1 MSRKKF
7 TRREFVSDAG
17 KLALGAMVMPN
28 GFPTIV
34 PRHVLG
40 GPGYVAPS
48 DQLQVA
54 IVGFGG
60 MGSENALELSRTEH
74 IVAVCDV
81 DLGFSARNVASKLK
95 TDEGVPRPEGL
106 ELQKQFDAA
115 AKYTDWRE
123 MLDKQKDIEGVVV
136 ATPDHNHA
144 VVANAAMLAG
154 KHVYVQKPL
163 TYSVYEARALRA
175 TAAKTGVKTQM
186 GNQGH
191 SGEGA
196 RLINEWIQAGVIG
209 TVHEVHVWT
218 NRPWGYWPQ
227 GIPRPAKATAEQA
240 ARFGTSWSQGA
251 VDNLLANAMAG
262 DYPMPDGLNW
272 PMYLGP
278 VAGDIAYHPI
288 YHPFN
293 WRGWTDFGV
302 GALGDMGAHL
312 IDHPYWALGLT
323 QPTTIEASSTPWGT
337 SVVPAAP
344 GELGADGKPARSH
357 RVAVTYP
364 LSTTVHYQFP
374 AVRGRPPVKLF
385 WYDGGLFPP
394 RPDVLPDTVTL
405 NSDGGGL
412 FIGEKGVLH
421 YDTYGE
427 NPHCYPKE
435 LMPVALAVPKTMP
448 RILVSH
454 ERNWAL
460 AAKGLAAESSP
471 IAYASQLTETMLLGV
486 VAVRAGQGKKIY
498 YDAENMKVTN
508 MPEIDHYLSR
518 DFRAGWA
525 I

>member
-1 MSRKKF
+1 MSHKKF
-7 TRREFVSDAG
+7 TRREFVSDAS
-17 KLALGAMVMPN
+17 KLALGAVVLPN
-28 GFPTIV
+28 AFPTIV

-40 GPGYVAPS
+40 GPGYTAPS

-60 MGSENALELSRTEH
+60 MGSQNALELSKTEH

-81 DLGFSARNVASKLK
+81 DLAFSATNVASKLK
-95 TDEGVPRPEGL
+95 TGEGVDRPDGA
-106 ELQKQFDAA
+106 ELKRQFDAA
-115 AKYTDWRE
+115 TKYTDWRV

-154 KHVYVQKPL
+154 KAVYVQKPL
-163 TYSVYEARALRA
+163 TYSVYESRVLRA

-191 SGEGA
+191 SGDGA

-209 TVHEVHVWT
+209 TVHEAHVWT

-227 GIPRPAKATAEQA
+227 GIPRPAKATPEQA
-240 ARFGTSWSQGA
+240 ARLGKSWSQGG
-251 VDNLLANAMAG
+251 VDNILANAMAG
-262 DYPMPDGLNW
+262 DYPMPDGLRW
-272 PMYLGP
+272 DMYLGP
-278 VAGDIAYHPI
+278 VAEDIVYHPI

-293 WRGWTDFGV
+293 WRGWTDFGC

-323 QPTTIEASSTPWGT
+323 QPTSIEASSTPWGT
-337 SVVPAAP
+337 SVVPPAP
-344 GELGADGKPARSH
+344 GEMGPDGKPARPH
-357 RVAVTYP
+357 RVPVTYP
-364 LSTTVHYQFP
+364 LSTTVHYEFP
-374 AVRGRPPVKLF
+374 AVGSRPPVKLF

-394 RPDVLPDTVTL
+394 RPDVLPDEVKL
-405 NSDGGGL
+405 QSDGGGL
-412 FIGEKGVLH
+412 FIGEKGILH

-427 NPHCYPKE
+427 NPHCYPEE
-435 LMPVALAVPKTMP
+435 LMDVARAVPKTIP
-448 RILVSH
+448 RITVSH

-460 AAKGLAAESSP
+460 AVKGLAAESSP
-471 IAYASQLTETMLLGV
+471 ISYASQLTETMLLGV
-486 VAVRAGQGKKIY
+486 IALRAGQGKKIY
-498 YDAENMKVTN
+498 YDAENMRVTN

-518 DFRAGWA
+518 QFRAGWA

>member
-1 MSRKKF
+1 MSRKKV

-17 KLALGAMVMPN
+17 KLALGAMVIPK
-28 GFPTIV
+28 GFPEIV

-40 GPGYVAPS
+40 GPGYIAPS

-60 MGSENALELSRTEH
+60 MGSNNALELSKTER
-74 IVAVCDV
+74 IMAVCDV
-81 DLGFSARNVASKLK
+81 DLAFSARNVANKLK
-95 TDEGVPRPEGL
+95 HSDGTPRPDGL
-106 ELQKQFDAA
+106 ELKKQFDAA
-115 AKYTDWRE
+115 PKYTDWRE
-123 MLDKQKDIEGVVV
+123 MLDKQKGIEGVVV

-154 KHVYVQKPL
+154 HAVYVQKPL
-163 TYSVYEARALRA
+163 TYSVYESRVLRA

-209 TVHEVHVWT
+209 TVREAHVWT
-218 NRPWGYWPQ
+218 NRPWGWWPQ
-227 GIPRPAKATAEQA
+227 GISRPQKATPEEA
-240 ARFGTSWSQGA
+240 ARFHKNWGMGTL
-251 VDNLLANAMAG
+251 DLMLADDMSG

-278 VAGDIAYHPI
+278 VAEDIAYHPI
-288 YHPFN
+288 YHPFQ
-293 WRGWTDFGV
+293 WRGWTDFGI

-323 QPTTIEASSTPWGT
+323 QPTSIEATSTPWGT
-337 SVVPAAP
+337 SVVPPVP
-344 GELGADGKPARSH
+344 GAVGPDGKPAGPT
-357 RVAVTYP
+357 RVPVTYP
-364 LSTTVHYQFP
+364 IATTVHYQFP
-374 AVRGRPPVKLF
+374 AVGDRPAVKLF

-394 RPDVLPDTVTL
+394 RPDVLPDDVEL
-405 NSDGGGL
+405 KSDGGGL

-427 NPHCYPKE
+427 NPHCYPE
-435 LMPVALAVPKTMP
+435 SLMEVALKVPKTIP
-448 RILVSH
+448 RITVSH

-460 AAKGLAAESSP
+460 AVKGLAQESSP
-471 IAYASQLTETMLLGV
+471 ISYASQLTETMLLGV
-486 VAVRAGQGKKIY
+486 VAVRAGQGRKIY
-498 YDAENMKVTN
+498 YDAENMTVTN
-508 MPEIDHYLSR
+508 RPDLDHFLKR
-518 DFRAGWA
+518 DFRPGWA

>member
-1 MSRKKF
+1 MSRKKV

-17 KLALGAMVMPN
+17 KLALGAIVIPQ

-40 GPGYVAPS
+40 GPGYIAPS

-60 MGSENALELSRTEH
+60 MGSVNALELSKTER

-81 DLGFSARNVASKLK
+81 DLAFSARNVTSKLK
-95 TDEGVPRPEGL
+95 TRDGADRPDGQQL
-106 ELQKQFDAA
+106 KAQFDAA

-123 MLDKQKDIEGVVV
+123 MLDKQHDIEGVVV

-163 TYSVYEARALRA
+163 TYSVYESRALRA

-191 SGEGA
+191 SGDGA
-196 RLINEWIQAGVIG
+196 RLINEWVQAGVIG
-209 TVHEVHVWT
+209 TVREAHVWT

-227 GIPRPAKATAEQA
+227 GISRPGKATPEQA
-240 ARFGTSWSQGA
+240 ARFGKSWNQGTLDA
-251 VDNLLANAMAG
+251 MLADEIAG
-262 DYPMPDGLNW
+262 PYPMPADLNW

-278 VAGDIAYHPI
+278 VAEDIAYHPI

-323 QPTTIEASSTPWGT
+323 QPTSIEATSTPWGT
-337 SVVPAAP
+337 SVVEPAP
-344 GELGADGKPARSH
+344 GETGPDGKPARAH
-357 RVAVTYP
+357 RVPVTYP
-364 LSTTVHYQFP
+364 VAKTVHYQFP
-374 AVRGRPPVKLF
+374 AVGDRGPIKLF

-394 RPDVLPDTVTL
+394 RPDVLPDDVEL
-405 NSDGGGL
+405 KSDGGGL
-412 FIGEKGVLH
+412 IIGDKGVLH

-427 NPHCYPKE
+427 NPHCYPE
-435 LMPVALAVPKTMP
+435 SLMDVARAVPKTIP
-448 RILVSH
+448 RITVSH

-460 AAKGLAAESSP
+460 AAKGLATESSP
-471 IAYASQLTETMLLGV
+471 ISYASQLTETMLLGV
-486 VAVRAGQGKKIY
+486 VAVRAGQGKKLY
-498 YDAENMKVTN
+498 YDAENMQVTN
-508 MPEIDHYLSR
+508 MPELNRYLKR
-518 DFRAGWA
+518 DFRPGWA

>member
-17 KLALGAMVMPN
+17 KLALGAMVVPR
-28 GFPTIV
+28 GFPAIV
-34 PRHVLG
+34 PRSVLG
-40 GPGYVAPS
+40 GPGYIAPS

-60 MGSENALELSRTEH
+60 MGSQNALELSKTER

-81 DLGFSARNVASKLK
+81 DLAFSASNVAGKLK
-95 TDEGVPRPEGL
+95 TRDGADRPDGQ
-106 ELQKQFDAA
+106 ELKRQFDAA
-115 AKYTDWRE
+115 PKYTDWRE

-163 TYSVYEARALRA
+163 TYSVYESRVLRA

-196 RLINEWIQAGVIG
+196 RFINEWIQAGVIG
-209 TVHEVHVWT
+209 NVREVHVWT

-227 GIPRPAKATAEQA
+227 GIPRPQAATPEQA
-240 ARFGTSWSQGA
+240 ARFGKSWSQGA
-251 VDNLLANAMAG
+251 VDNMLANAMAG

-278 VAGDIAYHPI
+278 VADDIAYHPI

-323 QPTTIEASSTPWGT
+323 QPTSIEATSTPTGC
-337 SVVPAAP
+337 
-344 GELGADGKPARSH
+344 R
-357 RVAVTYP
+357 
-364 LSTTVHYQFP
+364 
-374 AVRGRPPVKLF
+374 
-385 WYDGGLFPP
+385 
-394 RPDVLPDTVTL
+394 
-405 NSDGGGL
+405 
-412 FIGEKGVLH
+412 
-421 YDTYGE
+421 
-427 NPHCYPKE
+427 
-435 LMPVALAVPKTMP
+435 
-448 RILVSH
+448 
-454 ERNWAL
+454 
-460 AAKGLAAESSP
+460 SP
-471 IAYASQLTETMLLGV
+471 IRWRRRCTTS
-486 VAVRAGQGKKIY
+486 
-498 YDAENMKVTN
+498 
-508 MPEIDHYLSR
+508 SR
-518 DFRAGWA
+518 PWA
-525 I
+525 TAAR